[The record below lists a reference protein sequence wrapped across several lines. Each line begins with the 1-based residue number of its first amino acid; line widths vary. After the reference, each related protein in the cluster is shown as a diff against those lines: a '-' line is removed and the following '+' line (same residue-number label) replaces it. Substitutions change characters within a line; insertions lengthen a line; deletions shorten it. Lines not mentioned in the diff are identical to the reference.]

1 MSLTIIDKTHL
12 RALIE
17 AARNIQNLMNDG
29 TITAAFD
36 TGNDEQI
43 HTTVSAFDN
52 LTNCAARVSEQDK
65 TASPFVRYRR
75 EILGHYETA
84 GRLRAL
90 VLNLYGGAECN
101 LSHLFWHADEHHTRI
116 ALECIASYTQ
126 YGENDTFFMSLA
138 SELMEKLAADAEVV
152 ANGLMG
158 DAA

>member
-36 TGNDEQI
+36 TGNDEHI

-52 LTNCAARVSEQDK
+52 LTNCAARVSAQDK

-90 VLNLYGGAECN
+90 VLNLWGGAECN
-101 LSHLFWHADEHHTRI
+101 LSQLFSHADELHTRI
-116 ALECIASYTQ
+116 ALECIASYSQ
-126 YGENDTFFMSLA
+126 YGENDTFFMTLA
-138 SELMEKLAADAEVV
+138 TEIMEQLTADTESIVQGLTGEAA
-152 ANGLMG
+152 
-158 DAA
+158 